1 MYRFEVIDKLQP
13 EWNQI
18 VKASSAYDFHHTAF
32 YHTIDNGFDSKLFVA
47 YEDDVFVALPLVIRP
62 IEETGF
68 YDCTSVYGYAGPI
81 SNIKDF
87 NFSSDLKEF
96 FKKEFDRYC
105 IENSIVCAFSRLHP
119 LIDQDHFFENFGKI
133 LNVNK
138 TISIDLTLPIDQ
150 QRALYG
156 KSNKSQINQLRR
168 NGFTVEEAKT
178 SADFDAFVEIYYE
191 TMHRVNALPSYFFTK
206 EYFHA
211 FLNNNDFDSKLL
223 LAKHEGKIVAGG
235 IFTMTN
241 NIMQYHLSG
250 TTGEYLRNTPMKLL
264 LDEARLLGNEY
275 KMAALHLGGGAGGS
289 DEDSLF
295 LFKASFSK
303 TQCMFKVWQYIIDL
317 ETYNKLSESVTD
329 KNSGFFPL
337 YRSKN

>member
-18 VKASSAYDFHHTAF
+18 VKVSSAYDFHHTAF

-47 YEDDVFVALPLVIRP
+47 YENDVFVALPLVIRP

-81 SNIKDF
+81 SNKKDF
-87 NFSSDLKEF
+87 DFSSDLKFF
-96 FKKEFDRYC
+96 FKKEFDKYC
-105 IENSIVCAFSRLHP
+105 IENLIVCAFSRLHP
-119 LIDQDHFFENFGKI
+119 LIEQDPFFENFGKI

-150 QRALYG
+150 QRTLYR
-156 KSNKSQINQLRR
+156 KSNKSEINQLRKK
-168 NGFTVEEAKT
+168 GFTVVEAET
-178 SADFDAFVEIYYE
+178 NGDFDTFVKIYYE
-191 TMHRVNALPSYFFTK
+191 NMYRVNALPSYFFTK
-206 EYFHA
+206 EYFHS

-223 LAKHEGKIVAGG
+223 LVKYEDEIVAGA

-241 NIMQYHLSG
+241 KIMQYHLSG
-250 TTGEYLRNTPMKLL
+250 TTEKYLRNTPMKLL

-275 KMAALHLGGGAGGS
+275 KMDSLHLGGGAGGS

-295 LFKASFSK
+295 LFKTSFSK
-303 TQCMFKVWQYIIDL
+303 KQCLFKVWQYIIDL
-317 ETYNKLSESVTD
+317 EIYNKLSESVSD
-329 KNSGFFPL
+329 KKSGFFPL